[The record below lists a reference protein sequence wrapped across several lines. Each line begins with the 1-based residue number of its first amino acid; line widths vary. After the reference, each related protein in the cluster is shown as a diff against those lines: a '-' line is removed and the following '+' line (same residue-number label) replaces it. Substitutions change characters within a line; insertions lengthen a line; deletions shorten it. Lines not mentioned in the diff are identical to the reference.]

1 MAKQQLSYDDQVW
14 MEDFG
19 KRLKQ
24 VLAKRNLSQNQA
36 AKILGVDRARI
47 SQLVSGR
54 PQNPIGILLFRRLC
68 HKLRVNPNYLLK
80 E

>member
-14 MEDFG
+14 MEHFG
-19 KRLKQ
+19 ERLKR

-47 SQLVSGR
+47 SQLVNGR

-68 HKLRVNPNYLLK
+68 RKLRVNPNYLLK